1 MAPQF
6 AIRIHNS
13 SRAVPQ
19 IKKASPKE
27 GVLAVPYDLCIPVNA
42 KNIAASKAYINFT
55 LTKAIQEAMVSSLL
69 VTPVRPD
76 VAIPANIAQLIN
88 VDPKLVFF
96 QDEEY
101 AAIKQREWLDRY
113 TREVQS

>member
-1 MAPQF
+1 
-6 AIRIHNS
+6 
-13 SRAVPQ
+13 
-19 IKKASPKE
+19 
-27 GVLAVPYDLCIPVNA
+27 VLAVPYDLCIPVNA
-42 KNIAASKAYINFT
+42 RNVAASKAYINFT

-76 VAIPANIAQLIN
+76 VAIPDNIASLIK
-88 VDPKLVFF
+88 VDPKLLFF
-96 QDEEY
+96 EDEEY